1 MNRKIFN
8 FLVLVVT
15 ILLINLLSN
24 FIADYFITKYKGH
37 TSYLKF
43 TAIGMGVIVIIFYP
57 AFEYLNGIVEKIT
70 TRFLKKGNNLFGRI
84 LGVYIAFF
92 VMLFILYCLYA
103 RVWFDANV
111 IKVIFNSIFN
121 WH

>member
-24 FIADYFITKYKGH
+24 FIADYFITKYKGN

-103 RVWFDANV
+103 RVWFDVNV
-111 IKVIFNSIFN
+111 LKVIFNSIFN
-121 WH
+121 WR